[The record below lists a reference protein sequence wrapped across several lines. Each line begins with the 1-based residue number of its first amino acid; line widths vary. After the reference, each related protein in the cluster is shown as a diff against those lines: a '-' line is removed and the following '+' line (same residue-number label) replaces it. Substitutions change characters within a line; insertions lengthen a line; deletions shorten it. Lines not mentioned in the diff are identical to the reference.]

1 MWLIFLWLKLILPL
15 LLIKMMESII
25 IVSEDPT
32 KTSVVW
38 NINFYAMLSGH
49 NMNSLALCAVYF
61 AAN

>member
-1 MWLIFLWLKLILPL
+1 
-15 LLIKMMESII
+15 MMESII

-49 NMNSLALCAVYF
+49 NMNSLALCAIYF
-61 AAN
+61 VAN